1 MKWVVKYKDKVRD
14 LAYSTYANIF
24 NNLSDL
30 TDKVAAITN
39 LGLLDK
45 LASIEE
51 IKRTQLYANAI
62 KSTNLKRWTTDAEKE
77 LFTNKIDN
85 PVISNTKLDNTN
97 DIQLYY
103 NSNQGRF
110 YIKINDKYRQLGG
123 NIISYTV
130 GKGTFSGNGEETR
143 IQHNIHDSRN
153 VGVTPSFVSI
163 KPLHSNNQ
171 GRVGDMWVK
180 KDNNFI
186 YVGNTG
192 SQGIEFQ
199 YIIFAPKDLG

>member
-39 LGLLDK
+39 LDLFNK

-62 KSTNLKRWTTDAEKE
+62 KSTNLKRWMTDAEKE
-77 LFTNKIDN
+77 SYTNKIDN
-85 PVISNTKLDNTN
+85 PVISNIKLDNTN
-97 DIQLYY
+97 EIQLYY

>member
-1 MKWVVKYKDKVRD
+1 MKWVVKYKDKVRN

-30 TDKVAAITN
+30 TDKVAAINN
-39 LGLLDK
+39 LKLFDK
-45 LASIEE
+45 FASIEE

-62 KSTNLKRWTTDAEKE
+62 KSTNLKRWITDTEKE

-97 DIQLYY
+97 EIQLYY

>member
-30 TDKVAAITN
+30 TDKVAAINN
-39 LGLLDK
+39 LKLFDK

-62 KSTNLKRWTTDAEKE
+62 KSTNLKRWITDAEKE

-97 DIQLYY
+97 EIQLYY

-153 VGVTPSFVSI
+153 VGVTPLFVSI

-171 GRVGDMWVK
+171 GRIGDMWVK

>member
-30 TDKVAAITN
+30 TDKAAAITN
-39 LGLLDK
+39 LKLFDK
-45 LASIEE
+45 LASIEK

-62 KSTNLKRWTTDAEKE
+62 KSTNLKRWTTDSEKE
-77 LFTNKIDN
+77 SFANKIDN

-143 IQHNIHDSRN
+143 IQHNIHNSRN

>member
-39 LGLLDK
+39 LDLFNK

-62 KSTNLKRWTTDAEKE
+62 KSTNLKRWMTDAEKE
-77 LFTNKIDN
+77 SYTNKIDN

-130 GKGTFSGNGEETR
+130 SKGTFSGNGEETR

>member
-30 TDKVAAITN
+30 TDKVAAINN
-39 LGLLDK
+39 LKLFDK
-45 LASIEE
+45 LTSIEE

-62 KSTNLKRWTTDAEKE
+62 KSTNLKRWITDTEKE

-85 PVISNTKLDNTN
+85 LVISNTKLDNTN
-97 DIQLYY
+97 EIQLYY

-153 VGVTPSFVSI
+153 VGVTPLFVSI

>member
-30 TDKVAAITN
+30 TDKVAAINN
-39 LGLLDK
+39 LKLFDK
-45 LASIEE
+45 FASIEE

-62 KSTNLKRWTTDAEKE
+62 KSTNLKRWITDAEKE

-85 PVISNTKLDNTN
+85 LVISNTKLDNTN
-97 DIQLYY
+97 EIQLYY

>member
-30 TDKVAAITN
+30 TDKVAAINN
-39 LGLLDK
+39 LKLFDK
-45 LASIEE
+45 LVSIEE

-62 KSTNLKRWTTDAEKE
+62 KSTNLKRWITDAEKE

-85 PVISNTKLDNTN
+85 LVISNTKLDNTN

>member
-30 TDKVAAITN
+30 TDKLEAINN
-39 LGLLDK
+39 LKLFDK

-51 IKRTQLYANAI
+51 IKKLKLLANSI
-62 KSTNLKRWTTDAEKE
+62 KSTNLRRWLTAEEKE
-77 LFTNKIDN
+77 SYSNKIN
-85 PVISNTKLDNTN
+85 KPIITSENLDNTN
-97 DIQLYY
+97 STQLYY
-103 NSNQGRF
+103 NSKQGRF
-110 YIKINDKYRQLGG
+110 YLKFEEKYRQLGG
-123 NIISYTV
+123 NIIAYKI
-130 GKGTFSGNGEETR
+130 GRGTFSGNGDETR
-143 IQHNIHDSRN
+143 IQHNVHDSRN
-153 VGVTPSFVSI
+153 VGIVPAFVSI
-163 KPLHSNNQ
+163 KPLYKENQ

-192 SQGIEFQ
+192 SDGIEFQ

>member
-30 TDKVAAITN
+30 TDKVAAINN
-39 LGLLDK
+39 LKLFDK

-62 KSTNLKRWTTDAEKE
+62 KSTNLKRWITDAEKE

-97 DIQLYY
+97 EIQLYY

-143 IQHNIHDSRN
+143 IQHNIYDSRN

>member
-1 MKWVVKYKDKVRD
+1 MK
-14 LAYSTYANIF
+14 LF
-24 NNLSDL
+24 
-30 TDKVAAITN
+30 
-39 LGLLDK
+39 DK

-62 KSTNLKRWTTDAEKE
+62 KSTNLKRWTTDSEKE
-77 LFTNKIDN
+77 SFTNKIDN
-85 PVISNTKLDNTN
+85 PVISSTKLDNTN

-123 NIISYTV
+123 NIISYKT
-130 GKGTFSGNGEETR
+130 GKGVFSGNGEETR

-153 VGVTPSFVSI
+153 VGVMPSFVSI
-163 KPLHSNNQ
+163 KPLHSDNQ

>member
-30 TDKVAAITN
+30 TDKVAAINN
-39 LGLLDK
+39 LKLFDK

-51 IKRTQLYANAI
+51 IKRIQLYANAI
-62 KSTNLKRWTTDAEKE
+62 KSTNLKRWITDAEKE

-97 DIQLYY
+97 EIQLYY

>member
-30 TDKVAAITN
+30 TDKVAAINN
-39 LGLLDK
+39 LKLFDK

-62 KSTNLKRWTTDAEKE
+62 KSTNLKRWMTDTEKE
-77 LFTNKIDN
+77 SYINKIDN

-97 DIQLYY
+97 EIQLYY

>member
-30 TDKVAAITN
+30 TDKAAAITN
-39 LGLLDK
+39 LDLFNK

-77 LFTNKIDN
+77 LYTNKINN
-85 PVISNTKLDNTN
+85 PVISNNKLDNTN
-97 DIQLYY
+97 EIQLYY

-171 GRVGDMWVK
+171 GRIGDMWVK

>member
-30 TDKVAAITN
+30 TDKVAAINN
-39 LGLLDK
+39 LKLFDK
-45 LASIEE
+45 LVSIEE
-51 IKRTQLYANAI
+51 INRTQLYAHAI
-62 KSTNLKRWTTDAEKE
+62 KSTNLKRWITDAEKE

-97 DIQLYY
+97 EIQLYY

-110 YIKINDKYRQLGG
+110 YIKINDNYRQLGG

>member
-30 TDKVAAITN
+30 TDKVAAINN
-39 LGLLDK
+39 LKLFDK

-62 KSTNLKRWTTDAEKE
+62 KSTNLKRWITDTEKE

-85 PVISNTKLDNTN
+85 PVISNTKLDNTSE
-97 DIQLYY
+97 IQLYY

-153 VGVTPSFVSI
+153 VGVMPSFVSI

>member
-30 TDKVAAITN
+30 TDKAAAITN
-39 LGLLDK
+39 LKLFDK

-62 KSTNLKRWTTDAEKE
+62 KSTNLKRWTTDSEKE
-77 LFTNKIDN
+77 SFTHKIDN
-85 PVISNTKLDNTN
+85 PVISSTKLDNTN

-123 NIISYTV
+123 NIISYKT
-130 GKGTFSGNGEETR
+130 GKGVFSGNGEETR

-153 VGVTPSFVSI
+153 VGVMPSFVSI
-163 KPLHSNNQ
+163 KPLHSDNQ

-192 SQGIEFQ
+192 SKGIEFQ

>member
-30 TDKVAAITN
+30 TDKVAAINN
-39 LGLLDK
+39 LKLFDK

-62 KSTNLKRWTTDAEKE
+62 KSTNLKRWITDVEKE

-85 PVISNTKLDNTN
+85 PVISNNKLDNTN
-97 DIQLYY
+97 EIQLYY

>member
-39 LGLLDK
+39 LDLFNK

-77 LFTNKIDN
+77 LYTNKIDN

-97 DIQLYY
+97 EIQLYY

-192 SQGIEFQ
+192 AQGIEFQ

>member
-30 TDKVAAITN
+30 TDKAAAIIN
-39 LGLLDK
+39 LKLFDK

-51 IKRTQLYANAI
+51 IKRTQLYASAI
-62 KSTNLKRWTTDAEKE
+62 KSTNLKRWTTDSEKE
-77 LFTNKIDN
+77 SFTSKIDN
-85 PVISNTKLDNTN
+85 SVISTTKLDNTN

-153 VGVTPSFVSI
+153 VGVMPSFVSI
-163 KPLHSNNQ
+163 KPLHSDNQ

>member
-30 TDKVAAITN
+30 TDKAAAIIN
-39 LGLLDK
+39 LKLFDK

-51 IKRTQLYANAI
+51 IKRTQLYASAI
-62 KSTNLKRWTTDAEKE
+62 KSTNLKRWTTDSEKE
-77 LFTNKIDN
+77 SFTNKIDN
-85 PVISNTKLDNTN
+85 SVISTTKLDNTN

-153 VGVTPSFVSI
+153 VGVMPSFVSI
-163 KPLHSNNQ
+163 KPLHSDNQ

>member
-30 TDKVAAITN
+30 TDKVAAINN
-39 LGLLDK
+39 LKLFDK

-51 IKRTQLYANAI
+51 IKHTQLYANAI
-62 KSTNLKRWTTDAEKE
+62 KSTNLKRWITDVEKE

-97 DIQLYY
+97 EIQLYY

>member
-30 TDKVAAITN
+30 TDKVAAINN
-39 LGLLDK
+39 LKLFDK

-62 KSTNLKRWTTDAEKE
+62 KSTNLKRWITDAEKK

-97 DIQLYY
+97 EIQLYY

-153 VGVTPSFVSI
+153 VGVTPLFVSI

>member
-30 TDKVAAITN
+30 TDKVAAINN
-39 LGLLDK
+39 LKLFDK

-62 KSTNLKRWTTDAEKE
+62 KSTNLKRWITDTEKE

-85 PVISNTKLDNTN
+85 PVISNIKLDNTN
-97 DIQLYY
+97 EIQLYY

-153 VGVTPSFVSI
+153 VGVMPSFVSI

>member
-30 TDKVAAITN
+30 TDKVAAINN
-39 LGLLDK
+39 LKLFDK

-62 KSTNLKRWTTDAEKE
+62 KSTNLKRWITDTEKE

-85 PVISNTKLDNTN
+85 PIISNTKLDNTN
-97 DIQLYY
+97 EIQLYY

-153 VGVTPSFVSI
+153 IGVMPSFVSI

>member
-30 TDKVAAITN
+30 TDKVAAINN
-39 LGLLDK
+39 LKLFDK

-62 KSTNLKRWTTDAEKE
+62 KSTNLKRWITDTEKE

-97 DIQLYY
+97 EIQLYY

-153 VGVTPSFVSI
+153 VGVMPSFVSI

>member
-30 TDKVAAITN
+30 TDKVTAINN
-39 LGLLDK
+39 LGLFDK

-51 IKRTQLYANAI
+51 IKHTQLYANAI
-62 KSTNLKRWTTDAEKE
+62 KSTNLKRWTTDTEKE
-77 LFTNKIDN
+77 SYTNKIDN

>member
-30 TDKVAAITN
+30 TDKVAVINN
-39 LGLLDK
+39 LKLFDK

-62 KSTNLKRWTTDAEKE
+62 KSTNLKRWITDAEKE

-97 DIQLYY
+97 EIQLYY

>member
-30 TDKVAAITN
+30 TDKVAAINN
-39 LGLLDK
+39 LKLFDK

-62 KSTNLKRWTTDAEKE
+62 KSTNLKRWITDAEKE

-85 PVISNTKLDNTN
+85 PVISNNKLDNTN
-97 DIQLYY
+97 EIQLYY

>member
-1 MKWVVKYKDKVRD
+1 MRWVVKYKDKVRD

-30 TDKVAAITN
+30 TDKLEAINN
-39 LGLLDK
+39 LKLFDK

-51 IKRTQLYANAI
+51 IKKLKLLANSI
-62 KSTNLKRWTTDAEKE
+62 KSTNLRRWLTEEEKKSYS
-77 LFTNKIDN
+77 NKIN
-85 PVISNTKLDNTN
+85 KPIITSENLDNT
-97 DIQLYY
+97 DSTQLYY
-103 NSNQGRF
+103 NSKQGRF
-110 YIKINDKYRQLGG
+110 YLKFEEKYRQLGG
-123 NIISYTV
+123 NIIAYKV
-130 GKGTFSGNGEETR
+130 GRGTFSGNGDETR
-143 IQHNIHDSRN
+143 IQHNVHDSRN
-153 VGVTPSFVSI
+153 VGIVPAFVSI
-163 KPLHSNNQ
+163 KPLYKEGQ

-192 SQGIEFQ
+192 SDGIEFQ

>member
-30 TDKVAAITN
+30 TDKVAAINN
-39 LGLLDK
+39 LKLFDK

-62 KSTNLKRWTTDAEKE
+62 KSTNLKRWITDAEKE

-85 PVISNTKLDNTN
+85 LVISNIKLDNTN

>member
-1 MKWVVKYKDKVRD
+1 MKWVVKYKDKARD

-30 TDKVAAITN
+30 TDKVAAINN
-39 LGLLDK
+39 LKLFDK

-62 KSTNLKRWTTDAEKE
+62 KSTNLKRWITDTEKE

-97 DIQLYY
+97 EIQLYY

>member
-30 TDKVAAITN
+30 TDKVAAINN
-39 LGLLDK
+39 LKLFDK

-62 KSTNLKRWTTDAEKE
+62 KSTNLKRWITDAEKE

-85 PVISNTKLDNTN
+85 PVISNANLDNTN
-97 DIQLYY
+97 EIQLYY

>member
-30 TDKVAAITN
+30 TDKAAAIKN
-39 LGLLDK
+39 LGLFDK
-45 LASIEE
+45 LASIKE

-97 DIQLYY
+97 NIQLYY
-103 NSNQGRF
+103 NSKQGRF

-123 NIISYTV
+123 NIISYTI

>member
-30 TDKVAAITN
+30 TDKAAAITN
-39 LGLLDK
+39 LKLFDK

-62 KSTNLKRWTTDAEKE
+62 KSTNLKRWITDVEKE

-85 PVISNTKLDNTN
+85 PVISNNKLDNTN
-97 DIQLYY
+97 EIQLYY

>member
-30 TDKVAAITN
+30 TDKVAAINN
-39 LGLLDK
+39 LKLFDK

-62 KSTNLKRWTTDAEKE
+62 KSTNLKRWITDAEKE

-97 DIQLYY
+97 EIQLYY

-153 VGVTPSFVSI
+153 VGVTPLFVSI

>member
-30 TDKVAAITN
+30 TDKVAAINN
-39 LGLLDK
+39 LKLFDK

-62 KSTNLKRWTTDAEKE
+62 KSTNLKRWITDAEKE
-77 LFTNKIDN
+77 LFNNKIDN

-97 DIQLYY
+97 EIQLYY

-110 YIKINDKYRQLGG
+110 YVKINDKYRQLGG